1 MKPGFL
7 FALVLILIASGLYIW
22 RRMAGHVDLAAM
34 TLSVLF
40 AGLEPSLIKQE
51 RLSQTG
57 ALAAPVALM
66 AKGRLYDEDEKVEG
80 HLTRLR

>member
-1 MKPGFL
+1 
-7 FALVLILIASGLYIW
+7 
-22 RRMAGHVDLAAM
+22 M